1 MCESF
6 YTLVNPIVDLS
17 VRYLCLRPY
26 GNNRKGCPNF
36 AKKNGCPPKCP
47 VISDTLD
54 LSKPVY
60 AIYNRF
66 DIASHVENM
75 KQKHP
80 DWSERQLYCV
90 LYWQPKARKQ
100 LREKIKEFL
109 KQHRDS
115 KVISCPEAQCVN
127 LTDTM
132 KAVGIELEWPPRKY
146 AYQIVL
152 AGTAI

>member
-1 MCESF
+1 MDNYFIQVEP
-6 YTLVNPIVDLS
+6 VVDLRMKS
-17 VRYLCLRPY
+17 LCVKPY
-26 GNNRKGCPNF
+26 PLHRKGCPNF
-36 AKKNGCPPKCP
+36 GKKQGCPPKCP
-47 VISDTLD
+47 IITDTLD

-109 KQHRDS
+109 KQHRGL
-115 KVISCPEAQCVN
+115 KIVSCPEAQCVN
-127 LTDTM
+127 LTDTV

-152 AGTAI
+152 AGEGR